1 MNDVPGAHARPAALS
16 TNKARGGV
24 TGHHVRYVL
33 GFGLCGHYCRFHY
46 RGRLVWIRLLT
57 HAGLSTHHAQCGVM
71 AVRPHLRENQWF
83 GTCLAKGQTPLQH
96 RYWTPVGR

>member
-33 GFGLCGHYCRFHY
+33 GFGL
-46 RGRLVWIRLLT
+46 
-57 HAGLSTHHAQCGVM
+57 AGIIVAFIIVGGL
-71 AVRPHLRENQWF
+71 F
-83 GTCLAKGQTPLQH
+83 GFGS
-96 RYWTPVGR
+96 